1 MEEEVNQ
8 KVVSLA
14 VRTGKLTANVLARAM
29 KEFMDSQK
37 SKPQKYAKGKQTFK
51 ELMEQN
57 AGASN
62 IEVDKSDIKA
72 FERVA
77 RKYHIDYAVKKDKT
91 ADPPKYLV
99 FFKGRDFD
107 AMNMAFQEFIKSNE
121 KNKDRPSFKQVLK
134 EHKEKAAQLAQNRH
148 KHREHNRHRH
158 REKSL

>member
-37 SKPQKYAKGKQTFK
+37 SKPHKYAKGKQTFK
-51 ELMEQN
+51 QLMEQN

-99 FFKGRDFD
+99 FFKGRDLD
-107 AMNMAFQEFIKSNE
+107 AMNMAFQEFI
-121 KNKDRPSFKQVLK
+121 
-134 EHKEKAAQLAQNRH
+134 NR
-148 KHREHNRHRH
+148 
-158 REKSL
+158 

>member
-37 SKPQKYAKGKQTFK
+37 SKPHKYAKGKQTFK
-51 ELMEQN
+51 QLMEQN

-62 IEVDKSDIKA
+62 IEIDKSDIKA

-91 ADPPKYLV
+91 ADPLKYLV
-99 FFKGRDFD
+99 FFKGRDLD

-121 KNKDRPSFKQVLK
+121 KSNERPSFKEILK